1 MTSPFTTTSD
11 NEPKN
16 VFIQEME
23 LTTARVKGKGPE
35 YSASRSIINRS
46 SSFDND
52 RLVSFMETRGIGLVL
67 DIGAGAGGFAADLRG
82 RGYGKRIVSLEPL
95 RARYA
100 ILRKNALNDPE
111 WETVQCALGD
121 KDGIVDMDVP
131 QECMPLDELMSHDT
145 APFVSLN
152 GRMCED
158 VVMSRIST
166 LLPAFRMDREPVL
179 VHINVPGRERDILH
193 GARSVIEDVSAFH
206 IHVSLQHDASGIL
219 TLDEM
224 TRTMQTMTFEC
235 VAITPGSMDPVTG
248 TMRHASVTFARSV

>member
-1 MTSPFTTTSD
+1 MALILITV
-11 NEPKN
+11 E
-16 VFIQEME
+16 
-23 LTTARVKGKGPE
+23 
-35 YSASRSIINRS
+35 
-46 SSFDND
+46 
-52 RLVSFMETRGIGLVL
+52 IGR
-67 DIGAGAGGFAADLRG
+67 DGG

-235 VAITPGSMDPVTG
+235 VAITPGIMDPVTG